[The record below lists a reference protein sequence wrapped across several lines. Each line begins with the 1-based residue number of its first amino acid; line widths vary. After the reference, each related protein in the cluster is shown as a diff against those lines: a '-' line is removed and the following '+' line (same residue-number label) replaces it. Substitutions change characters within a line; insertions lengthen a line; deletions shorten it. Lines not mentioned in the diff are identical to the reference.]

1 MKLISCYVS
10 SFGKLKDFSYDF
22 SNGLNTIKQDN
33 GWGKSTLATFI
44 KAMFYG
50 LNSSKRSVAE
60 NERIKFRPWNSIQ
73 KFGGHIEFEW
83 GGNEYKIERYFG
95 SKESEDTVRL
105 FDLKTGKEFANT
117 ENLGKRIFEIDEQGF
132 FSTTYF
138 SQKDFEI
145 KSNSSL
151 TAKFNSVCDIQDNK
165 AFDDALEMLE
175 SKAKTYK
182 YRGDKGLIPDLKRE
196 IIDVEY
202 ELEKSAKSLQALNTI
217 KDEIVQ
223 LQGLEKDLG
232 LKINLKTK
240 EISSAGETQANIVKK
255 QHYEQLL
262 VQKQQLQTA
271 IEKTNFVF
279 NGNKTTKK
287 EIEGYLVCN
296 QDLLTAKTNQEIL
309 KNDIEILSQGKEDA
323 QVQKK
328 AKNNKNLVLLSVIL
342 AIISFGAYF
351 INFYIGAILTGLTII
366 LAILLLV
373 LKNKAP
379 QKSGLNQQLDLL
391 IEEKKQ
397 ALIRYEKIEGEIT
410 SVIDEFLSRFNLN
423 AYLDRANALN
433 QILDVVNENDRL
445 KEQLVDINEKL
456 KAFNVQNFS
465 NLNLAGRDI
474 DLLRQELQ
482 SLQNEYS
489 KLVNELANKKSN
501 LVYHENLANATV
513 DLESKRA
520 ELVQKLESFSNY
532 YKVLTTTIEYLK
544 KADENLKTKYKEPL
558 QDSLNKYLSKIAV
571 GGFNAQID
579 IDLNVFVQEKDGA
592 KDTDYYSKGYQNLI
606 EICKRFALTDVLF
619 KKEKPFIILDD
630 PFYNLDDQKIEN
642 AIALINQLS
651 KEYQIIY
658 FICHESRRG

>member
-240 EISSAGETQANIVKK
+240 EISSAGETQANVVKK